1 MNVIIRRLHISQK
14 AIPKI
19 APQLLFEKKNKQT
32 NEQTKTKSR
41 IEDNYVTTDAHLS
54 ISLFFSFI
62 NISCSL
68 LNLVLKAKKVVMLCK
83 KNRQY
88 TYAHVFYLLVEIY
101 FCL

>member
-1 MNVIIRRLHISQK
+1 M
-14 AIPKI
+14 PKI
-19 APQLLFEKKNKQT
+19 VAKLLFDKKNKQT
-32 NEQTKTKSR
+32 NKQTKTTNR
-41 IEDNYVTTDAHLS
+41 IEDNNVTNDAHLS

-101 FCL
+101 LCLR